1 MTIFHP
7 KSNDVS
13 TTEVKCWILIPK
25 SLQTSKKCLRL
36 MSTIIELLISS
47 FKSSLKCSQAPSR
60 QRWHTPTSRLT
71 CWSPWRTSSS
81 LADDVIVKTPNWL
94 SSCPSSLTALSAV
107 ITTSND
113 FIQSVVWLAKGSQR
127 FITLNHP
134 QLVGALERLILMKCI
149 YATNWWWMQIYL
161 LSGTVINHCGK
172 VTASTWLR

>member
-13 TTEVKCWILIPK
+13 TTEAKRWILIPK
-25 SLQTSKKCLRL
+25 SLQTSKKRLCLIS
-36 MSTIIELLISS
+36 MIIELLISS
-47 FKSSLKCSQAPSR
+47 LKSSLKCSQ
-60 QRWHTPTSRLT
+60 RWHTPSSRLT
-71 CWSPWRTSSS
+71 CWSLWWTSSS

-113 FIQSVVWLAKGSQR
+113 FIQSVVWLAKGSQHL
-127 FITLNHP
+127 ITLNHP
-134 QLVGALERLILMKCI
+134 QLVGALEHLILMKCI

-161 LSGTVINHCGK
+161 LSGTVIHHCGE
-172 VTASTWLR
+172 SQPQLD